1 MATVRFSQELR
12 DKIKVNAGN
21 LFTTDLQKADAVP
34 DGLGDKIYEIAYG
47 SYIPAMNALPNEFFY
62 TLSGISVK
70 KIGDVV
76 YSSPRL
82 SFRNG
87 KRPIAETP
95 LANMLYKSNYSRED
109 WDLVGDGWA
118 EVKQELDLRKN
129 RIAEVAR
136 KKNEFV
142 ESVNKIINSYETLA
156 PALKAWQPLWDLVP
170 EEYKERHRKVVE
182 RTKNEVVLDV
192 NLDTL
197 TAQVIKSK
205 LTR

>member
-21 LFTTDLQKADAVP
+21 LFTADLQKADAVP
-34 DGLGDKIYEIAYG
+34 EGLGDKIYEIAYA

-109 WDLVGDGWA
+109 WDLIGDGWA

-136 KKNEFV
+136 KKNDFV

-156 PALKAWQPLWDLVP
+156 PALKAWQPLWDLIP

-197 TAQVIKSK
+197 TAQVIKAK

>member
-12 DKIKVNAGN
+12 DKILVNAGN
-21 LFTTDLQKADAVP
+21 LFTNDVQKASAVP
-34 DGLGDKIYEIAYG
+34 DGLADKVYEIAYAP
-47 SYIPAMNALPNEFFY
+47 YIPSMNTLPTGFFY
-62 TLSGISVK
+62 TLKGISVK
-70 KIGDVV
+70 RIGDVD
-76 YSSPRL
+76 YNTPRMD
-82 SFRNG
+82 FRSG
-87 KRPIAETP
+87 SRPIAETP
-95 LANMLYKSNYSRED
+95 PNDLPYKSNYSRED
-109 WDLVGDGWA
+109 WHLTGGVWA
-118 EVKQELDLRKN
+118 EVQQELDLRKA
-129 RIAEVAR
+129 RIVEAVR

-142 ESVNKIINSYETLA
+142 ESVKKIVHSYETLA

>member
-47 SYIPAMNALPNEFFY
+47 SYIPAMNALPTGFLY
-62 TLSGISVK
+62 TLSSISVK

-76 YSSPRL
+76 YSTPRL

-109 WDLVGDGWA
+109 WDLIGDGWA

>member
-21 LFTTDLQKADAVP
+21 LFTADLQKADAVP
-34 DGLGDKIYEIAYG
+34 EGLGDKIYEIAYA

-109 WDLVGDGWA
+109 WDLTGDGWA

-129 RIAEVAR
+129 RIVEIVR

>member
-62 TLSGISVK
+62 SLSGIAVK

-76 YSSPRL
+76 YNAPRL

-109 WDLVGDGWA
+109 WDLIGDGWA

>member
-62 TLSGISVK
+62 TISGIAVR
-70 KIGDVV
+70 KIGDEV
-76 YSSPRL
+76 YNAPRL
-82 SFRNG
+82 SFRSG

-109 WDLVGDGWA
+109 WDLTGDGWA

-129 RIAEVAR
+129 RIVEIVR

>member
-34 DGLGDKIYEIAYG
+34 DGLGDKIYEIAYA
-47 SYIPAMNALPNEFFY
+47 SYIPAMNALPSEFFY
-62 TLSGISVK
+62 SVSGIAVK

-76 YSSPRL
+76 YNAPRL
-82 SFRNG
+82 SFRSG

-109 WDLVGDGWA
+109 WDLIGDGWA

-129 RIAEVAR
+129 RIAEIAR

-156 PALKAWQPLWDLVP
+156 PALKAWQPLWDLIP

>member
-34 DGLGDKIYEIAYG
+34 DGLGDKIYEIAYA
-47 SYIPAMNALPNEFFY
+47 SYIPAMNALPSEFFY
-62 TLSGISVK
+62 SLSGIAVK

-76 YSSPRL
+76 YNAPRL

-109 WDLVGDGWA
+109 WDLIGDGWA

-136 KKNEFV
+136 KKNDFV

-156 PALKAWQPLWDLVP
+156 PALKAWQPLWDLIP
-170 EEYKERHRKVVE
+170 DEYKERHRRVVE

>member
-62 TLSGISVK
+62 SLSGIAVK

-76 YSSPRL
+76 YNAPRL
-82 SFRNG
+82 SFRSG

-109 WDLVGDGWA
+109 WDLIGDGWA

-156 PALKAWQPLWDLVP
+156 PALKAWQPLWDLIP

>member
-34 DGLGDKIYEIAYG
+34 DGLGDKIYEIAYA

-109 WDLVGDGWA
+109 WDLIGDGWA

-136 KKNEFV
+136 KKNDFV

-156 PALKAWQPLWDLVP
+156 PALKAWQPLWDLIP
-170 EEYKERHRKVVE
+170 DEYKERHRRVVE

>member
-1 MATVRFSQELR
+1 
-12 DKIKVNAGN
+12 
-21 LFTTDLQKADAVP
+21 
-34 DGLGDKIYEIAYG
+34 
-47 SYIPAMNALPNEFFY
+47 
-62 TLSGISVK
+62 
-70 KIGDVV
+70 
-76 YSSPRL
+76 
-82 SFRNG
+82 
-87 KRPIAETP
+87 
-95 LANMLYKSNYSRED
+95 MLYKSNYSRED
-109 WDLVGDGWA
+109 WDLTGDGWA

-129 RIAEVAR
+129 RIVEIVR

>member
-21 LFTTDLQKADAVP
+21 LFTADLQKADAVP
-34 DGLGDKIYEIAYG
+34 EGLGDKIYEIAYA

-109 WDLVGDGWA
+109 WDLIGDGWA

-156 PALKAWQPLWDLVP
+156 PALKAWQPLWDLIP
-170 EEYKERHRKVVE
+170 DEYKERHRRVVE